1 MSEEPKKNEIEIG
14 GLPYQIS
21 AKRLTFF
28 DIQKVAPLFMN
39 GNLDFSDYWRY
50 AFNNWLLYDDY
61 FDMESLTPEEGKAL
75 AELLP
80 DPSQVMEWLVFREA
94 KSVTSN
100 NLSTVNPSLTDF
112 ATNEKGWSTF

>member
-50 AFNNWLLYDDY
+50 AFNNWLLYNDY
-61 FDMESLTPEEGKAL
+61 FDMENLTPEEGRAL

-80 DPSQVMEWLVFREA
+80 DPSQVMEWLVFRPA
-94 KSVTSN
+94 KSVKSSTS
-100 NLSTVNPSLTDF
+100 STGDL
-112 ATNEKGWSTF
+112 